1 MVQVK
6 WFNIYSQWKFHN
18 FSITQI
24 LCEIDYGDSRSAKS
38 VILTQLEA
46 LDFDVNEFWALF
58 QGRKLTN

>member
-24 LCEIDYGDSRSAKS
+24 LCETDYGDSRSAKS
-38 VILTQLEA
+38 VISTHLRSLN
-46 LDFDVNEFWALF
+46 FDILVIYALF
-58 QGRKLTN
+58 EG